1 MEKIEG
7 FSIRGDAG
15 KPKGPFRQVPG
26 GLRRKRGIQ
35 GQDLPGGFVIDEE
48 PAFRRPQDRPAG
60 GLRCL
65 PQAGAGVKGDAAFP
79 PEDHIRPQGSQT
91 LGVGLLDGKD
101 LHNAA
106 GLGFQGV
113 AGNME
118 GLATFFCRG
127 GGLLLLLGAANQ
139 QEQAEH
145 SGKQF
150 HIIVS

>member
-1 MEKIEG
+1 M
-7 FSIRGDAG
+7 
-15 KPKGPFRQVPG
+15 
-26 GLRRKRGIQ
+26 
-35 GQDLPGGFVIDEE
+35 PGGFVIDEE
-48 PAFRRPQDRPAG
+48 SAFRRPQDRPAG
-60 GLRCL
+60 GLRGF
-65 PQAGAGVKGDAAFP
+65 PQAGAGVTGDAASP
-79 PEDHIRPQGSQT
+79 PEDHIRPQGPET
-91 LGVGLLDGKD
+91 LGIGFLDGKD

-118 GLATFFCRG
+118 GLATFFCGG